1 MTDTL
6 LAIVPRVRLSAVL
19 TAFHRDGY
27 GHVTRVL
34 DPERAPLPNQLGRA
48 GVQNSRLANTP
59 LTEAVMLFVHAPMR
73 TSAAAAL
80 AVAQGAM
87 DIELVPCG
95 DPVSAAVA
103 PGLIAFAED
112 RRERRL
118 NRPLNTAH
126 AAPAGT
132 SDFPGDPGVPDR

>member
-1 MTDTL
+1 
-6 LAIVPRVRLSAVL
+6 
-19 TAFHRDGY
+19 
-27 GHVTRVL
+27 
-34 DPERAPLPNQLGRA
+34 
-48 GVQNSRLANTP
+48 
-59 LTEAVMLFVHAPMR
+59 MR

-87 DIELVPCG
+87 DVELVPCG

-118 NRPLNTAH
+118 NRPLNSVQPT
-126 AAPAGT
+126 PADT
-132 SDFPGDPGVPDR
+132 SDLLCDPRPANR

>member
-34 DPERAPLPNQLGRA
+34 DPERAPLRNQLGRA
-48 GVQNSRLANTP
+48 GVQRSRLANAP
-59 LTEAVMLFVHAPMR
+59 LTDAVMLFVHAPMR

-80 AVAQGAM
+80 AVTHGAL

-95 DPVSAAVA
+95 DPVSAAIA

-118 NRPLNTAH
+118 NRPLNPGHSTPAD
-126 AAPAGT
+126 APD
-132 SDFPGDPGVPDR
+132 SSGDPRLANR

>member
-48 GVQNSRLANTP
+48 GVQSSRLANAP
-59 LTEAVMLFVHAPMR
+59 LTDAVMLFVHAPMR
-73 TSAAAAL
+73 TAAAAAL
-80 AVAQGAM
+80 AVAHGALE
-87 DIELVPCG
+87 IALVPCG
-95 DPVSAAVA
+95 DPVSAAIA

-118 NRPLNTAH
+118 NRPLNSVQPN
-126 AAPAGT
+126 PADT
-132 SDFPGDPGVPDR
+132 SDLLSDPRPANR